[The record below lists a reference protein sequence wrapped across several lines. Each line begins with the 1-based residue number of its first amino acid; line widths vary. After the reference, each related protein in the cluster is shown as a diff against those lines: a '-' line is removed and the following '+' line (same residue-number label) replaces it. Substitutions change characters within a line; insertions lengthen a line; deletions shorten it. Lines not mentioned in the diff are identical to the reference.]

1 MKKNKKGNG
10 AFGTKAIFLL
20 AMLAAALVFGLVLTG
35 CPTSTGGGEKHLT
48 YTVLY
53 YNATLKPG
61 IDTQLMLPYLMEVLD
76 VGASDT
82 VNFAAQVNFEWD
94 LQNLKNGG
102 AWAGPR
108 ETKRFWAKK
117 GKSDSFEYAN
127 PGALLKLSEPNTIA
141 DFIRWGTDK
150 FPADRYILVMMGH
163 GAVWNPAY
171 DKNDGWAAPSPGP
184 VRANISSYGSEGAL
198 KPLGSSVFDDN
209 ITGQPGISS
218 FALAEGIKRA
228 GKKIDM
234 VYHHACLQNML
245 ENLCELQVTG
255 LVNYVLAAGHNTSSV
270 GGDYGSLLNFLNT
283 GADLEEVISQYCW
296 YNVKHMEVSTGQ
308 SELIFTD
315 LRKLDPV
322 LASIKKIVDVFTAI
336 QGLESLLTLP
346 VKTDRE
352 TSGVYFYDAQV
363 NPFSGIPELDP
374 ANWISADINSYIQH
388 MNAVLNYYAISSTG
402 TPLSA
407 YSTDLLKAINAAI
420 VWGEDTSSIPIYT
433 TFAVTVMPKDM
444 YTAIPGYSTYY
455 PRTAFDKATNWSKWL
470 SSDKN
475 MAVHRIIQS
484 WSFEGLV
491 KYAATENVLVVTDT
505 NITANSKVEPA
516 KLKVGSTALS
526 FGVNYLEANVVNGA
540 VIIRLGGTTPLST
553 ITVGSTTVDIL
564 AGFVTT
570 NKQSNTA
577 RTGIT
582 IGAYP

>member
-10 AFGTKAIFLL
+10 AFGIKAIFLL

-35 CPTSTGGGEKHLT
+35 CPTSTGGGGKHLT

-61 IDTQLMLPYLMEVLD
+61 IDTELMLPYLLEVLD
-76 VGASDT
+76 TGASET
-82 VNFAAQVNFEWD
+82 VNFAAQINTQFN
-94 LQNLKNGG
+94 LQAGGG
-102 AWAGPR
+102 AWTPGTR
-108 ETKRFWAKK
+108 VTQRFWARK
-117 GKSDSFEYAN
+117 GKSSTFEYDN

-184 VRANISSYGSEGAL
+184 VHANISSYGSEGAL
-198 KPLGSSVFDDN
+198 KPLGSSVFDDSF
-209 ITGQPGISS
+209 TEQPGISS

-255 LVNYVLAAGHNTSSV
+255 LVDYVLAAGHNTSSV

-322 LASIKKIVDVFTAI
+322 LATIKKIVEVFRAI
-336 QGLESLLTLP
+336 PNLSGTLGPLP
-346 VKTDRE
+346 VKIDRE
-352 TSGVYFYDAQV
+352 TSGVYFYDARINELTK
-363 NPFSGIPELDP
+363 NPEFDPE
-374 ANWISADINSYIQH
+374 NWISADINSYIQY
-388 MNAVLNYYAISSTG
+388 MSAALNSTAL
-402 TPLSA
+402 TSTEKALST

-433 TFAVTVMPKDM
+433 TFGVTVMPRSM
-444 YTAIPGYSTYY
+444 WIANPGYETYY
-455 PRTAFDKATNWSKWL
+455 TKTAFDIATNWSSWL
-470 SSDKN
+470 KS
-475 MAVHRIIQS
+475 
-484 WSFEGLV
+484 
-491 KYAATENVLVVTDT
+491 TENVAVHAINLPWSLSGRVMYASTDKVLIITDNNIASDSLVNPTQVT
-505 NITANSKVEPA
+505 I
-516 KLKVGSTALS
+516 
-526 FGVNYLEANVVNGA
+526 
-540 VIIRLGGTTPLST
+540 GGTPLSAST
-553 ITVGSTTVDIL
+553 NYDTVKIFNGNVQIRLTGTLADSITTGSTTITIGT
-564 AGFVTT
+564 GFVTT
-570 NKQSNTA
+570 NKRPNA
-577 RTGIT
+577 AATGT
-582 IGAYP
+582 IDPYP